1 MNTKIVT
8 QYGTTSQDDR
18 RWLVWLQLMI
28 QTTEWNFFSSKNIQN
43 MVLVHYLEKSSL
55 IKRVKLYFLTY
66 LQIHALIY
74 PPKFSFNY
82 TDGLITTAN
91 GCNLRLNRWLYQW
104 INQLLPNCKL
114 KKKQIKHCIFLADV
128 KQNIFSLTP
137 IITALG
143 EICQHQSK

>member
-1 MNTKIVT
+1 MT
-8 QYGTTSQDDR
+8 QYGTTGQDDR

-28 QTTEWNFFSSKNIQN
+28 QTTEWNFFSPKNIQN
-43 MVLVHYLEKSSL
+43 MVHVHYLEKSSL
-55 IKRVKLYFLTY
+55 TKGMKLYFLIY

-74 PPKFSFNY
+74 PPKFSVNY
-82 TDGLITTAN
+82 TDGFITTAN
-91 GCNLRLNRWLYQW
+91 GCNLRWNRWLYQW

-137 IITALG
+137 IITALE